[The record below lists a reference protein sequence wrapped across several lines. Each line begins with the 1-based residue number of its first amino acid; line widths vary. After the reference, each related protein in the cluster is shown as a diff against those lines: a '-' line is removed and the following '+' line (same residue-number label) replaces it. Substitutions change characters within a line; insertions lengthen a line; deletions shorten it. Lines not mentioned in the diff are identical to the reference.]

1 MNDTFKTPL
10 VVAGRVLLALMFVLS
25 GFGKLTNIQGTA
37 GFIASGGLPVPAVLA
52 VLVGLLELGGGLA
65 LALGFKARLAAF
77 ALGVFTLL
85 ASFIFHA
92 FWNAPEAQ
100 HMTQQLMFM
109 KNLAVAGGM
118 FVVASL
124 GAGPASVDA
133 RRAVAA

>member
-1 MNDTFKTPL
+1 MPASNSLDVGTQATSHNEAIPY
-10 VVAGRVLLALMFVLS
+10 
-25 GFGKLTNIQGTA
+25 QGA
-37 GFIASGGLPVPAVLA
+37 H
-52 VLVGLLELGGGLA
+52 
-65 LALGFKARLAAF
+65 F

-133 RRAVAA
+133 RRAAAA